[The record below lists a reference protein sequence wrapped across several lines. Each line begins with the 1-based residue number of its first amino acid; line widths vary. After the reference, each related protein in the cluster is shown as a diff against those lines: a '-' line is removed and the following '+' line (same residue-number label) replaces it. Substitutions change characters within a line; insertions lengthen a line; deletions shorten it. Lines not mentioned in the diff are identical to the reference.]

1 MFGLRSTTR
10 ERGGSGQQPPASGR
24 HWVPASHFVVHNED
38 VTTTLEFSPRV
49 ECRKLD
55 ATFFARVA
63 LYDGAVAKPA
73 LEYVEGPLGMD
84 DVWFAT
90 SEELARRLGKATL
103 FNYLEVHFWS
113 DDAEAR
119 TSAVVAESFAH
130 YTSRSGTMEA
140 HLPSAFIYGS
150 GRFTRKTGP
159 MNYQNFPGVDPRD
172 AEIVTYTI
180 NPFPRRSSYR
190 VVLVGADGRRVASAP
205 IDIRGKS
212 VSRWTSE
219 GIELRALQSP
229 AGVVIASD
237 VKLTTFVGQLSRE
250 DGRMAGLD
258 HTHPFISV

>member
-1 MFGLRSTTR
+1 MFGLRSTTSA
-10 ERGGSGQQPPASGR
+10 RGGVDHSPAASSR
-24 HWVPASHFVVHNED
+24 HWVPASHFVVHSED

-84 DVWFAT
+84 DVWFVT
-90 SEELARRLGKATL
+90 SGELARRLGKATL

-113 DDAEAR
+113 DDAVAR

-130 YTSRSGTMEA
+130 YTSRSGVMEA

-159 MNYQNFPGVDPRD
+159 MNYQNFPGVDTVD
-172 AEIVTYTI
+172 AEVVCYTI
-180 NPFPRRSSYR
+180 NPFPRRSTYR
-190 VVLVGADGRRVASAP
+190 VVLVGANGARVSAAP
-205 IDIRGKS
+205 IDMRGKS

-219 GIELRALQSP
+219 GMELSALRSP

-237 VKLTTFVGQLSRE
+237 VKLTTFVGQLSRH
-250 DGRMAGLD
+250 DGRMVGLD
-258 HTHPFISV
+258 HTHPFISI